1 MNYIKKIKKKIIY
14 KNDSEYYHR
23 HIEEDIV
30 NNYVS
35 KKSIELNSKE

>member
-1 MNYIKKIKKKIIY
+1 MWYFLQIIDIY
-14 KNDSEYYHR
+14 KNGSELYKR

-35 KKSIELNSKE
+35 KKSIESNSKE